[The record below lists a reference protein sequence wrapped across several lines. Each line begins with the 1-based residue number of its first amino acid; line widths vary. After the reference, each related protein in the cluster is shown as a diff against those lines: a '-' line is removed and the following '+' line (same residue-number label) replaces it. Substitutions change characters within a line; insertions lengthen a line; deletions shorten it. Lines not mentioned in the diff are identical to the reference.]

1 MAAKRKTTR
10 RFHPHPTLILAF
22 LALLIAAGAVTYHN
36 LRRELMPV
44 AINEVNHSTGQ
55 VTLALSPVSLT
66 TTPGQ
71 EQVISLIINTNGA
84 KVTAIKGELAY
95 DTGHLTTP
103 ILTQGSF
110 LTEKLKDSSVGSGK
124 ISFVYAAPPDSGGKT
139 GTGTLATIKI
149 KPTVSGDT
157 RLVVTSG
164 TEVAALGYTTK
175 VLKSAT
181 DSLIQVTAVAAS
193 SSPLA
198 SASPTASPHASSSP
212 AASHLASPVSSASPA
227 ASSRASASPSA
238 SASPAASPAAI
249 PSPSSGGTSVITAI
263 KDFFSGNTS
272 SPTPAPSETPE
283 MAQIAAKPT
292 FTEFVFGG
300 TKTAVD
306 ETTGEEVAVREPN
319 IFERIVSFFR
329 TLFGLTP

>member
-1 MAAKRKTTR
+1 M
-10 RFHPHPTLILAF
+10 
-22 LALLIAAGAVTYHN
+22 ALLAILIATGAVTYHS
-36 LRRELMPV
+36 LRRELTPV
-44 AINEVNHSTGQ
+44 AINEVSNGQGQ

-66 TTPGQ
+66 TTVSQ
-71 EQVISLIINTNGA
+71 EQVISLMINTNGA
-84 KVTAIKGELAY
+84 KVTAIKGELTY

-164 TEVAALGYTTK
+164 TEVAALGYTTN

-193 SSPLA
+193 SSPLASPKPSGVGGLA

-238 SASPAASPAAI
+238 SASPAASPAAS
-249 PSPSSGGTSVITAI
+249 PSPSAGGTSVIAAI

-283 MAQIAAKPT
+283 MAEVAAKPT